1 MAWYVHEWV
10 RPHVGVVPDVIHPC
24 PVSSWFSRP
33 VHGHLDGM
41 GIGGVLDWVRQN
53 TDGDS
58 EHLPTA
64 RSAHESQVVE
74 PGNLVLE
81 ARRGIAQFGGAVFVV
96 SSC

>member
-1 MAWYVHEWV
+1 MVNHKQNLKF
-10 RPHVGVVPDVIHPC
+10 
-24 PVSSWFSRP
+24 SSMHRGEQ
-33 VHGHLDGM
+33 VY
-41 GIGGVLDWVRQN
+41 N
-53 TDGDS
+53 TD
-58 EHLPTA
+58 LLTTA